1 MNTTRAGNTAKTIM
15 EELEKLAEQRGV
27 IDWNTWMIGAVKL
40 CALLQNEEDKLAE
53 MEHTLIKEK
62 ADYIAMGKNVSAA
75 KLIVESSNLYLDVMK
90 QRAFVKRCD
99 ETIKLAKRFA
109 SLSRDAEYNQSY
121 ANS

>member
-1 MNTTRAGNTAKTIM
+1 MNTAKTIM
-15 EELEKLAEQRGV
+15 EELERLAEQRGV
-27 IDWNTWMIGAVKL
+27 IDWNTWMTGAVKL

-53 MEHTLIKEK
+53 MEHTLIKMK
-62 ADYIAMGKNVSAA
+62 AAYIEDGQTAAAA
-75 KLIVESSNLYLDVMK
+75 KLLTEQDDLYLQVMK

-99 ETIKLAKRFA
+99 QTIMIAKKFA